1 MRLVMRMLMQLTKVI
16 FNQITILIPILTTPV
31 GETTQTFH
39 GGKMTK
45 MPKVT
50 KITKVTKTIIDRIK
64 VMVTKGMVQMHHQS
78 PILN

>member
-1 MRLVMRMLMQLTKVI
+1 MQSTKAI
-16 FNQITILIPILTTPV
+16 SSQIIILTPTLTIPV
-31 GETTQTFH
+31 GEATKTFH

-45 MPKVT
+45 TP
-50 KITKVTKTIIDRIK
+50 KVTKTIIDRIK